1 MITALAFVM
10 ALQTPAVPPVVP
22 HEFEADRK
30 PTFSTGGN
38 VLFRHARI
46 LTATGSSLDDSDLL
60 VQNGKIAGLGKSLNA
75 PAGVKV
81 VDLTGKTLTPGL
93 VDAHSHRGADDIN
106 EVAAIS
112 AEVRMQ
118 DMINADQE
126 GVYQALT
133 VGITSGLLLHGSANP
148 IGGQSIVVR
157 HKYRRSPS
165 EVIFP
170 GAPRMIKFAL
180 GENVKGWGGAR
191 YPNTR
196 MGVETVYRRALT
208 DAKDYMAAWD
218 AYKASPT
225 TAPPRRDLRL
235 ETLADILRGKIRVQC
250 HSYRQDEM
258 LMMVRLSQEFGFNLT
273 LQHALESYKIA
284 PELAKAKVPVSI
296 FSDGFAYKLEVVDSM
311 PMAAALLDEAGVLVS
326 INTDTF
332 SGPAPLAQDA
342 AKTIRYG
349 VSPNRALQM
358 ITINAAK
365 ELGIDQRVGTI
376 EVGKDADLAVWDGTP
391 LSSYAKC
398 VMTFIEGEAYFERR
412 DAFKVD
418 PSAVKP
424 KDPVAKAF
432 DPDRVMHPKPSN
444 KYLVA
449 GATVHPVSGPVLT
462 NANVL
467 IENGLIKAVG
477 AVSEGGAVTV
487 DGRGLHV
494 YPGFIDA
501 GSKLGLTEIGQVNQ
515 ATDARELG
523 EFTPDLKAAIAVN
536 PQSVHFPKVRYNGI
550 TTAVVY
556 PTSGLIA
563 GQSGIIRTIG
573 STNEDMTLNGAF
585 SLRVEVAEGL
595 SDDELATLSASDR
608 DERLDGIKR
617 RRQVIVDYFEGARRY
632 FAAKASG
639 ASIPTDSKL
648 ESLWPY
654 LAGERP
660 VTFNV
665 DSVDAINWVLET
677 SRNLKLMPIIE
688 GGRDAWKVGP
698 ALKAARVPVL
708 LTPPVGQCPSED
720 PSPSAFDPYDTNLAG
735 AALLHRA
742 GVKFAFKSD
751 DWESAMNLPYRVGR
765 SAGFGL
771 SHDAAIRALTLDAAE
786 ILGLGNKLGSLQK
799 GKVANLIVTD
809 GDPLEVTTSLRY
821 LFIDGKPVRL
831 ESHYTDLYR
840 QYRARIRKSH

>member
-10 ALQTPAVPPVVP
+10 ALQTPATPMAVP

-30 PTFSTGGN
+30 PTFTTGGN
-38 VLFRHARI
+38 VLFQHARI
-46 LTATGSSLDDSDLL
+46 LTATGSSLADTDLL
-60 VQNGKIAGLGKSLNA
+60 VQNGKIAKIGKGLNA
-75 PAGVKV
+75 PNGVKV

-106 EVAAIS
+106 EVSAIS

-157 HKYRRSPS
+157 HKYRRSPA

-180 GENVKGWGGAR
+180 GENVKGWAGVR

-196 MGVETVYRRALT
+196 MGVETVYRRAFN
-208 DAKDYMAAWD
+208 DAKDYMAVWD

-296 FSDGFAYKLEVVDSM
+296 FADGFAYKLEVVDSI

-349 VSPNRALQM
+349 VSPDRALQM

-391 LSSYAKC
+391 MSSYAKC
-398 VMTFIEGEAYFERR
+398 LMTFIEGEAYFERR

-418 PSAVKP
+418 GASVKP
-424 KDPVAKAF
+424 QDPVAKAF
-432 DPDRVMHPKPSN
+432 DPDKVRFPKVAN
-444 KYLVA
+444 RYLIK
-449 GATVHPVSGPVLT
+449 GATVHPISGSTLPQ
-462 NANVL
+462 ADVL
-467 IENGLIKAVG
+467 IEGGLIKDVAKTIHAAG
-477 AVSEGGAVTV
+477 AEVI
-487 DGRGLHV
+487 DGRGLQV
-494 YPGFIDA
+494 YPGLIDA
-501 GSKLGLTEIGQVNQ
+501 GSKLGLTEFGQVNQ
-515 ATDARELG
+515 ATDANELG
-523 EFTPDLKAAIAVN
+523 EFTPDLRATIAIN
-536 PQSVHFPKVRYNGI
+536 PQSVQRHYDG
-550 TTAVVY
+550 
-556 PTSGLIA
+556 G
-563 GQSGIIRTIG
+563 
-573 STNEDMTLNGAF
+573 
-585 SLRVEVAEGL
+585 GL
-595 SDDELATLSASDR
+595 SVVRLGGGAIRNCANNWLYDR
-608 DERLDGIKR
+608 RHDPQRSVQFGR
-617 RRQVIVDYFEGARRY
+617 GGAR
-632 FAAKASG
+632 G
-639 ASIPTDSKL
+639 I
-648 ESLWPY
+648 
-654 LAGERP
+654 
-660 VTFNV
+660 V
-665 DSVDAINWVLET
+665 
-677 SRNLKLMPIIE
+677 
-688 GGRDAWKVGP
+688 GGRT
-698 ALKAARVPVL
+698 RVPFRNR
-708 LTPPVGQCPSED
+708 T
-720 PSPSAFDPYDTNLAG
+720 
-735 AALLHRA
+735 R
-742 GVKFAFKSD
+742 
-751 DWESAMNLPYRVGR
+751 R
-765 SAGFGL
+765 SAGC
-771 SHDAAIRALTLDAAE
+771 H
-786 ILGLGNKLGSLQK
+786 
-799 GKVANLIVTD
+799 
-809 GDPLEVTTSLRY
+809 
-821 LFIDGKPVRL
+821 
-831 ESHYTDLYR
+831 
-840 QYRARIRKSH
+840 

>member
-1 MITALAFVM
+1 MFAALAFVA
-10 ALQTPAVPPVVP
+10 ALQTTSAYPR
-22 HEFEADRK
+22 ELEADRR
-30 PTFSTGGN
+30 PSFSTGGN
-38 VLFRHARI
+38 VLFRHAQI
-46 LTATGSSLDDSDLL
+46 LTATGSRLEDTDLL
-60 VQNGKIAGLGKSLNA
+60 VQNGKIAAIGKALTA
-75 PAGVKV
+75 PTGIKV
-81 VDLTGKTLTPGL
+81 LDLTGKTLTPGL

-106 EVAAIS
+106 EIAAIS

-157 HKYRRSPS
+157 HKYRHAPS

-180 GENVKGWGGAR
+180 GENVKGWSGAR

-196 MGVETVYRRALT
+196 MGVETVYRRAFN
-208 DAKDYMAAWD
+208 DAKDYIATWD
-218 AYKASPT
+218 AYNASPT
-225 TAPPRRDLRL
+225 TAAPRRDLRL

-284 PELAKAKVPVSI
+284 PELAKAKIPVSI
-296 FSDGFAYKLEVVDSM
+296 FSDGFAYKLEVVDSI
-311 PMAAALLDEAGVLVS
+311 PMAAAILDEAGVLVS

-332 SGPAPLAQDA
+332 SGTAPLAQDA
-342 AKTIRYG
+342 AKAIRYG
-349 VSPNRALQM
+349 VSPDRALRM
-358 ITINAAK
+358 ITINAAT
-365 ELGIDQRVGTI
+365 ELGIQDRVGTV

-398 VMTFIEGEAYFERR
+398 LMTFIDGEAFFERR
-412 DAFKVD
+412 DAHKID
-418 PSAVKP
+418 ASSVKP
-424 KDPVAKAF
+424 GDPATKAF
-432 DPDRVMHPKPSN
+432 DPDRVPFPKAAF
-444 KYLVA
+444 KYLIT

-467 IENGLIKAVG
+467 IENGLIKAIG
-477 AVSEGGAVTV
+477 TVSEGGAVTV

-494 YPGFIDA
+494 YPGFIDT
-501 GSKLGLTEIGQVNQ
+501 GSKLGLTEFGQVSQ
-515 ATDARELG
+515 ATDANELG
-523 EFTPDLKAAIAVN
+523 EFTPDLKATIAVN

-556 PTSGLIA
+556 PSSGLIA

-573 STNEDMTLNGAF
+573 STNEDMTVNGTF
-585 SLRVEVAEGL
+585 SLGVVVPEGL
-595 SDDELATLSASDR
+595 SNDELATLTAAER
-608 DERLDGIKR
+608 DDKLDAVKR

-632 FAAKASG
+632 FAAKTSG
-639 ASIPTDSKL
+639 ANVPTDSKL
-648 ESLWPY
+648 ESIKPY
-654 LAGERP
+654 LAGERAI
-660 VTFNV
+660 TFTANG
-665 DSVDAINWVLET
+665 VDAINWVLET
-677 SRNLKLMPIIE
+677 TRTLKLTPIID

-708 LTPPVGQCPSED
+708 LSPPVGQCPSED
-720 PSPSAFDPYDTNLAG
+720 PSPATFDPYDTNLAG
-735 AALLHRA
+735 AALLRRA

-765 SAGFGL
+765 SAAFGL
-771 SHDAAIRALTLDAAE
+771 PHDAAIRALTLDAAQ
-786 ILGLGNKLGSLQK
+786 ILGLGDKLGSLQP
-799 GKVANLIVTD
+799 GKVANVIVTD
-809 GDPLEVTTSLRY
+809 GDPLDVTTSLRY
-821 LFIDGKPVRL
+821 LFMDGKPVRL

-840 QYRARIRKSH
+840 EYHARNKKTR

>member
-1 MITALAFVM
+1 MITALAFVA
-10 ALQTPAVPPVVP
+10 ALQTTTQTVDYPR
-22 HEFEADRK
+22 ELEADRR
-30 PTFSTGGN
+30 PTFTTGGN

-46 LTATGSSLDDSDLL
+46 LTATGSDLDDTDLL
-60 VQNGKIAGLGKSLNA
+60 VQNGRIAAIGKSLTA
-75 PAGVKV
+75 PAGIKTL
-81 VDLTGKTLTPGL
+81 DLKGKTITPGL
-93 VDAHSHRGADDIN
+93 VDAHSHRAADDIN
-106 EVAAIS
+106 EISAIS

-118 DMINADQE
+118 DMINADQD

-148 IGGQSIVVR
+148 IGGQSIVIR

-196 MGVETVYRRALT
+196 MGVETVYRRAFN
-208 DAKDYMAAWD
+208 DAKDYIAAWD
-218 AYKASPT
+218 AYKANPT
-225 TAPPRRDLRL
+225 TAAPRRDLRL
-235 ETLADILRGKIRVQC
+235 EALADILRGNIRVQC

-258 LMMVRLSQEFGFNLT
+258 LMMVRLSQEFCFNLT

-296 FSDGFAYKLEVVDSM
+296 FSDGFAYKLEVVDSI
-311 PMAAALLDEAGVLVS
+311 PMAAAILDEAGVLVS

-332 SGPAPLAQDA
+332 SGTAPLAQDA
-342 AKTIRYG
+342 AKAIRYG
-349 VSPNRALQM
+349 VTPDRALRM
-358 ITINAAK
+358 ITINAAI
-365 ELGIDQRVGTI
+365 ELGIQGRVGTV

-398 VMTFIEGEAYFERR
+398 LMTFIEGEAYFERR
-412 DAFKVD
+412 DAYKVD
-418 PSAVKP
+418 SASVKP
-424 KDPVAKAF
+424 VDPVSIAF
-432 DPDRVMHPKPSN
+432 DPDRVTLPKPSS
-444 KYLVA
+444 KYLIT

-477 AVSEGGAVTV
+477 SVSEGGAVTV

-523 EFTPDLKAAIAVN
+523 EFTPDLKAVIAVN

-556 PTSGLIA
+556 PSSGLFA
-563 GQSGIIRTIG
+563 GQSGILRTIG
-573 STNEDMTLNGAF
+573 STNEDMTLNAAF
-585 SLRVEVAEGL
+585 SLRIEVAEGL
-595 SDDELATLSASDR
+595 SADELATLSASDR
-608 DERLDGIKR
+608 DEKLDAIKR

-639 ASIPTDSKL
+639 GAIPTDSKL
-648 ESLWPY
+648 ESLRPY

-660 VTFNV
+660 VTFYV
-665 DSVDAINWVLET
+665 DGVDAINWVLET
-677 SRNLKLMPIIE
+677 ARNLKLTPIIE

-720 PSPSAFDPYDTNLAG
+720 PSPTAFDPYDTNLAG

-771 SHDAAIRALTLDAAE
+771 SHDAAIRALTLDAAQ
-786 ILGLGNKLGSLQK
+786 ILGLGDKLGSLQP
-799 GKVANLIVTD
+799 GKIANVIVTD
-809 GDPLEVTTSLRY
+809 GDPLDVTTSLRY
-821 LFIDGKPVRL
+821 LFMDGKPVRL

-840 QYRARIRKSH
+840 QYHARNKKTR